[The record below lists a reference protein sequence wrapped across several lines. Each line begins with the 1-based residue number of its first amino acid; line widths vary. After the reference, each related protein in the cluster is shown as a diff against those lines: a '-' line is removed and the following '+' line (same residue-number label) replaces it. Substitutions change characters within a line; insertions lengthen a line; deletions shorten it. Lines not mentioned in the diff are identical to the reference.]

1 MIGPGSDKNGRNGP
15 KVRGFYDKR
24 GTGLKKVTN
33 ISYDCMHVQ
42 GKTNKE
48 SSHRPPGTTQG
59 VTWSEWKAGGNDTE
73 SLWIDPLFRHD
84 DDDDDGGDDDGG
96 DGGGDGDDGDDGG
109 GDGDDGDDRETKG
122 RRRWRLHT
130 CT

>member
-1 MIGPGSDKNGRNGP
+1 MTTCMSKGREIKNLLS
-15 KVRGFYDKR
+15 
-24 GTGLKKVTN
+24 T
-33 ISYDCMHVQ
+33 
-42 GKTNKE
+42 
-48 SSHRPPGTTQG
+48 PPGTTQG

-84 DDDDDGGDDDGG
+84 DDDGDGGDDDGG
-96 DGGGDGDDGDDGG
+96 EGGGDGDDGDDGG
-109 GDGDDGDDRETKG
+109 GDGDHGDDRETKG

>member
-1 MIGPGSDKNGRNGP
+1 
-15 KVRGFYDKR
+15 
-24 GTGLKKVTN
+24 
-33 ISYDCMHVQ
+33 MHVQ

-59 VTWSEWKAGGNDTE
+59 VAWSEWKAGGNDTE

-84 DDDDDGGDDDGG
+84 DDDDDGGDGD
-96 DGGGDGDDGDDGG
+96 DGGGDGD
-109 GDGDDGDDRETKG
+109 DGDDGDDRETKG